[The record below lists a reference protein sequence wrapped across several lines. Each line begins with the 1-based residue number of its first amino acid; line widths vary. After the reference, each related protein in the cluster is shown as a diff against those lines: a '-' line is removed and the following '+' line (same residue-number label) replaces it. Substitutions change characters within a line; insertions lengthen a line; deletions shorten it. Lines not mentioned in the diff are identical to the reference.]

1 MFLLHRPSNRQVED
15 FVSAQQH
22 SDFSYSPLE
31 LTRNSPVDGY
41 NVDHN
46 RVQLGSGAESFS
58 AAVKAI
64 QQWKMFD
71 LGWVRLYSDQ
81 TPIETGATVAIV
93 VNHLGFWSMNACRIV
108 YVIDEDARY
117 GFAYGTLTEHAE
129 RGEERFLVEW
139 NRDDDSVWYDIFA
152 LSKPGPMAKLAYPLT
167 RRLQKRFAADSKQA
181 MKRALQGS
189 SPQTRSTQPNRRR

>member
-1 MFLLHRPSNRQVED
+1 MFLLSRPSELQIEK
-15 FVSAQQH
+15 FIAAQQQ

-81 TPIETGATVAIV
+81 TPIESGATVAIV

-117 GFAYGTLTEHAE
+117 GFAYGTLAEHAE

-139 NRDDDSVWYDIFA
+139 NRKDDSVWYDLLA
-152 LSKPGPMAKLAYPLT
+152 LSKPGPIAKLAYPLT
-167 RRLQKRFAADSKQA
+167 RHLQKRFAADSKQA
-181 MKRALQGS
+181 MKRALLSNQH
-189 SPQTRSTQPNRRR
+189 